1 MGQASEALGRGGRRR
16 AALQRAVGEHGS
28 EERGRRERERRREKK
43 KRRKGKIKRKGK
55 GKRKRERE
63 REIKITNLLMMDH
76 EGINQGK
83 IRLGMDFGWKRN
95 RARDQFCKKFEK

>member
-16 AALQRAVGEHGS
+16 AALQRVVGEHGS
-28 EERGRRERERRREKK
+28 EERGRRERER
-43 KRRKGKIKRKGK
+43 
-55 GKRKRERE
+55 
-63 REIKITNLLMMDH
+63 EIKIANLLMMDH